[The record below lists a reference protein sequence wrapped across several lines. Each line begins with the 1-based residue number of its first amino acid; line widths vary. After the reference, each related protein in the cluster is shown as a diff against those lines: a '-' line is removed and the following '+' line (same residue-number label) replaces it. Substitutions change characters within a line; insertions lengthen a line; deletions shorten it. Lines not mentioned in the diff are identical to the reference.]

1 MAVESDKGK
10 TGSQEEQGMDQKVEE
25 AGTTGRLNIAA
36 EEEFPPEV
44 SAKSIPKPSTLL
56 SVVPKGDVGD
66 HRVTLVDELETAPLV
81 EEVRRI
87 NQEQTSESRTPLMTV
102 IEALLA
108 DGGGT
113 MSVSELASQVKE
125 LWNRPFP
132 TSPYS
137 EQEFLFVVASNSD
150 RLRVES

>member
-1 MAVESDKGK
+1 MAAEREKGE
-10 TGSQEEQGMDQKVEE
+10 TGSQEEQGGDQKVEE
-25 AGTTGRLNIAA
+25 AEATGRLNIAA
-36 EEEFPPEV
+36 EEESPPEV

-56 SVVPKGDVGD
+56 SVVPARDVGH
-66 HRVTLVDELETAPLV
+66 HRVTLVDELEAAPLL

-87 NQEQTSESRTPLMTV
+87 NEDEASESRTPLMTV
-102 IEALLA
+102 IEAVLA

-113 MSVSELASQVKE
+113 MSVNQLASQVKE

-137 EQEFLFVVASNSD
+137 EEEFLFVLASNSD
-150 RLRVES
+150 KLRVES

>member
-1 MAVESDKGK
+1 MAAESDKDN
-10 TGSQEEQGMDQKVEE
+10 TGSQVEQGMDQKVEE
-25 AGTTGRLNIAA
+25 AGATGRLNIAA
-36 EEEFPPEV
+36 EEESTPEV

-56 SVVPKGDVGD
+56 SVVPKGDVAH
-66 HRVTLVDELETAPLV
+66 HRVTLVEELETAPLM

-87 NQEQTSESRTPLMTV
+87 NEDQASESRTPLMTV
-102 IEALLA
+102 IEAVLA

-113 MSVSELASQVKE
+113 MSVNELASQVKE

-137 EQEFLFVVASNSD
+137 EEEFLFVVASNSD
-150 RLRVES
+150 KLRVES